1 MGQPIVC
8 RLPAASDKVAIE
20 SPVMAL
26 TSRFARRFRL
36 LSVLRASLIAGAA
49 YDLFFALAM
58 AAFPELPARILKLP
72 LPPLPDGA
80 FYLWIM
86 AVLLTM
92 LAALYLAAAHDP
104 RRYSAIVAVAVAG
117 RLAGALA
124 LAATGAGSD
133 LPGLYPLAAADFVF
147 GAVHA
152 ASWFPIRS

>member
-1 MGQPIVC
+1 
-8 RLPAASDKVAIE
+8 
-20 SPVMAL
+20 MAL

-36 LSVLRASLIAGAA
+36 LTVLRTSLLAGAA

-58 AAFPELPARILKLP
+58 AAFPELPARILNLP

-92 LAALYLAAAHDP
+92 LAAMYLAAAHDP
-104 RRYSAIVAVAVAG
+104 RRYSAIIVVAIAG

-124 LAATGAGSD
+124 LAAAAAGSG
-133 LPGLYPLAAADFVF
+133 LSGLYPLAAADFVF

-152 ASWFPIRS
+152 ASWWPIRS